1 MRRIVLL
8 LAAVVLLL
16 SGCTDYRQ
24 IRIDGVTPG
33 SFRFNGTSSATVEL
47 KVQVDNPTAHTVS
60 VESVDAVLL
69 REGREFVR
77 FSLEDKVSAAPS
89 TESTVS
95 LPVRASVLDPVGII
109 SAGLDFKSWRLED
122 FVVDGSVVLSLDG
135 KMKKTVR
142 LRKVPLKD
150 IVNALK

>member
-47 KVQVDNPTAHTVS
+47 KVQVDNPTARTVS

-77 FSLEDKVSAAPS
+77 FSLEDKVLAAPR

>member
-47 KVQVDNPTAHTVS
+47 KVQVDNPTARTVS

-77 FSLEDKVSAAPS
+77 FSLEDKVSAAPR
-89 TESTVS
+89 TKSTVS